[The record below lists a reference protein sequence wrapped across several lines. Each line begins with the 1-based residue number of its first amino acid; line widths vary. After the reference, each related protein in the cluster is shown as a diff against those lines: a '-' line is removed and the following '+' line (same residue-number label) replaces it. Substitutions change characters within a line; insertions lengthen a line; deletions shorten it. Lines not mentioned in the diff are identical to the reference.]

1 MLPPPS
7 SLSPPLVLAVV
18 GSDTGVGKT
27 LITGLLVHALRAA
40 GRRVW
45 LHKPVAC
52 GGWHAGT
59 AEDARTL
66 QAWRGDGQPAA
77 SICPRQFPEPASPH
91 LAAAAAGD
99 AVHLADLLTALDAVR
114 PTARQRHDLLVE
126 GVGGLLV
133 PLTPRRETLC
143 DLLVAARLPV
153 LLVTRPHLG
162 TLNHTA
168 LTVAHAR
175 RRGLV
180 LAGLV
185 VNEHAP
191 AGDSL
196 AVRSAG
202 RELAA
207 VTGLPV
213 LAHLP
218 HGDRPAQE
226 RQAAALAASLLAW
239 HGEPRRDLS
248 R

>member
-1 MLPPPS
+1 MI
-7 SLSPPLVLAVV
+7 AII

-27 LITGLLVHALRAA
+27 LVTGLLAHALRAT

-52 GGWHAGT
+52 GGWRDGT

-66 QAWRGDGQPAA
+66 LAWRGDGQPAA
-77 SICPRQFPEPASPH
+77 GVCPRQFAEPASPH

-99 AVHLADLLTALDAVR
+99 AVHLADLLTGLDAVR
-114 PTARQRHDLLVE
+114 PTARHRHDLLVE

-143 DLLVAARLPV
+143 DLLVAARIPA

-175 RRGLV
+175 RRGIV

-191 AGDSL
+191 VDDSL
-196 AVRSAG
+196 AVRSAD

-207 VTGLPV
+207 ITGLPI

-218 HGDRPAQE
+218 HGDRGGQE
-226 RQAAALAASLLAW
+226 LQAAALAASLLAW
-239 HGEPRRDLS
+239 HGEPRTDLS

>member
-1 MLPPPS
+1 ML
-7 SLSPPLVLAVV
+7 AII

-27 LITGLLVHALRAA
+27 LVTGLLVQALRAV

-59 AEDARTL
+59 AEDGRAL
-66 QAWRGDGQPAA
+66 AAWCGDGQPAA
-77 SICPRQFPEPASPH
+77 TVCPRQFPEPASPH
-91 LAAAAAGD
+91 LAAAAADD
-99 AVHLADLLTALDAVR
+99 AVHLADLLAALDAVR
-114 PTARQRHDLLVE
+114 PTVRRHHDLLVE

-143 DLLVAARLPV
+143 DLIAAARLPALV
-153 LLVTRPHLG
+153 VTRPHLG

-175 RRGLV
+175 RRGIV

-185 VNEHAP
+185 VNEHLP

-196 AVRSAG
+196 AVRCAS

-218 HGDRPAQE
+218 YGNRPAQE
-226 RQAAALAASLLAW
+226 LQAAALVASLLTW
-239 HGEPRRDLS
+239 HGEPRVDLS

>member
-1 MLPPPS
+1 ML
-7 SLSPPLVLAVV
+7 AII

-27 LITGLLVHALRAA
+27 LVTGLLAQALRAA

-59 AEDARTL
+59 AEDGRTL
-66 QAWRGDGQPAA
+66 LAWRGDGQPAA
-77 SICPRQFPEPASPH
+77 TICPRQFPEPASPH

-99 AVHLADLLTALDAVR
+99 AVHLADLLAALDAVR
-114 PTARQRHDLLVE
+114 PTPRRVHDLLIE

-143 DLLVAARLPV
+143 DLLVAARIPT

-162 TLNHTA
+162 TLNHSA

-180 LAGLV
+180 IAGLV

-196 AVRSAG
+196 AVRSAD

-218 HGDRPAQE
+218 HGDRTAQE
-226 RQAAALAASLLAW
+226 HQAAALAASLLTW
-239 HGEPRRDLS
+239 HGEPRPDLG

>member
-1 MLPPPS
+1 LL
-7 SLSPPLVLAVV
+7 SLRHQAPAPLLLAVI

-27 LITGLLVHALRAA
+27 LVTGLLAQALRAA

-52 GGWHAGT
+52 GGWRAGM
-59 AEDARTL
+59 AEDARAL
-66 QAWRGDGQPAA
+66 AAWRGDGQPAA
-77 SICPRQFPEPASPH
+77 TLCPRQFREAASPH
-91 LAAAAAGD
+91 LAAAAAGE
-99 AVHLADLLTALDAVR
+99 AVHLADLLAALDAVR
-114 PTARQRHDLLVE
+114 PGARRQHDLLIE

-143 DLLVAARLPV
+143 DLLAAARVPALV
-153 LLVTRPHLG
+153 VTRPHLG

-196 AVRSAG
+196 AVRCAA

-213 LAHLP
+213 LAQLP

-226 RQAAALAASLLAW
+226 LQAAALAASLLAW
-239 HGEPRRDLS
+239 HGEPRPDLV

>member
-1 MLPPPS
+1 M
-7 SLSPPLVLAVV
+7 V
-18 GSDTGVGKT
+18 
-27 LITGLLVHALRAA
+27 TGLLVHALRAA

-59 AEDARTL
+59 AEDARAL
-66 QAWRGDGQPAA
+66 EAWRGDGQPVA
-77 SICPRQFPEPASPH
+77 SVCPRQFPEPASPH

-114 PTARQRHDLLVE
+114 PTGRQGHDLLVE

-143 DLLVAARLPV
+143 DLLAAARLPV
-153 LLVTRPHLG
+153 LVVTRPHLG

-180 LAGLV
+180 LSGLV

-191 AGDSL
+191 AGESL
-196 AVRSAG
+196 AVRCAD

-213 LAHLP
+213 LARLP